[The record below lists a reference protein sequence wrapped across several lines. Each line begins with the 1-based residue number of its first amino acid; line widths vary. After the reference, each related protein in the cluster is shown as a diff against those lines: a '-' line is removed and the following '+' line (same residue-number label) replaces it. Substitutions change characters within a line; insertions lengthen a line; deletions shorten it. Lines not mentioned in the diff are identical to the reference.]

1 MVEELFDKLRGA
13 VFFTKLDLR
22 SGYHQVRMHGDDVEK
37 TTFRTHKGFFEF
49 LVMPFGLMNAPA
61 TFQALINVLR
71 PFLHRFVLV
80 FFDDILIYSQSWS
93 GASSPHQ
100 AAGASSL
107 HQEVQVFVWGALCGL
122 LRACDLDGR
131 RRDGCT
137 ESSSGPGLADTSLD
151 SCGPGVSGTGGVL
164 PPIHQGFRDN
174 CRSADA
180 SLVQGGL

>member
-13 VFFTKLDLR
+13 VFFTKLDLH

-80 FFDDILIYSQSWS
+80 FF
-93 GASSPHQ
+93 
-100 AAGASSL
+100 
-107 HQEVQVFVWGALCGL
+107 
-122 LRACDLDGR
+122 R
-131 RRDGCT
+131 
-137 ESSSGPGLADTSLD
+137 
-151 SCGPGVSGTGGVL
+151 
-164 PPIHQGFRDN
+164 
-174 CRSADA
+174 
-180 SLVQGGL
+180 